1 MRRFAMAEN
10 DNNHI
15 GEKEKNASKGE
26 TGKGSGKEPA
36 KQESTKPETEA
47 QELKERMLRI
57 AAEFDNYKK
66 RTSVDLQRSR
76 LEGKA
81 EAVRPLLGILD
92 EFELTL
98 IAASKS
104 DDKKLAKGIEM
115 LYANFVEALKKE
127 GLSEIK
133 TDGSYDPYVHEI
145 MQTRESDHP
154 EGSIL
159 EVVRKG
165 YTLGGIMLRPASVI
179 VAAQKRA
186 DEGKES

>member
-1 MRRFAMAEN
+1 MAEN
-10 DNNHI
+10 GNNNI
-15 GEKEKNASKGE
+15 EEKEKKQDAGAAGGE
-26 TGKGSGKEPA
+26 PGKELG
-36 KQESTKPETEA
+36 KQEKAKPETEA
-47 QELKERMLRI
+47 QELRERMLRL

-66 RTSVDLQRSR
+66 RISTDIQRSR

-81 EAVRPLLGILD
+81 EAIRPLLGILD

-104 DDKKLAKGIEM
+104 EDKKLTKGIEM
-115 LYANFVEALKKE
+115 LYANLTEMLRKE

-145 MQTRESDHP
+145 MQTKESDKT

-165 YTLGGIMLRPASVI
+165 YTFCGIMLRPASVI
-179 VAAQKRA
+179 VAAQKPA
-186 DEGKES
+186 ENVKEAKES

>member
-1 MRRFAMAEN
+1 MAEN
-10 DNNHI
+10 SNNI
-15 GEKEKNASKGE
+15 DDK
-26 TGKGSGKEPA
+26 GKGKDSGKVSGEQP
-36 KQESTKPETEA
+36 KQEGAKPDAEA
-47 QELKERMLRI
+47 QELRERMLRL

-66 RTSVDLQRSR
+66 RTSADIQRSR

-81 EAVRPLLGILD
+81 EAIRPLLGILD

-115 LYANFVEALKKE
+115 LYANLAEMLRKE

-133 TDGSYDPYVHEI
+133 TDGSYDPYIHEI
-145 MQTRESDHP
+145 MQTKESDKT

-165 YTLGGIMLRPASVI
+165 YTFCGIMLRPASVI
-179 VAAQKRA
+179 VAAQKSSEKSGEA
-186 DEGKES
+186 EKG

>member
-1 MRRFAMAEN
+1 MAEN
-10 DNNHI
+10 GNNNI
-15 GEKEKNASKGE
+15 EEKEKKQDTAAP
-26 TGKGSGKEPA
+26 GKELD
-36 KQESTKPETEA
+36 KQEQAKPETEV
-47 QELKERMLRI
+47 QELRERMLRL

-66 RTSVDLQRSR
+66 RTSTDIQRSR

-81 EAVRPLLGILD
+81 EAIRPLLGILD

-104 DDKKLAKGIEM
+104 DDKKLARGVEM
-115 LYANFVEALKKE
+115 LYANLTETLRKE

-145 MQTRESDHP
+145 MQTKESGEA

-165 YTLGGIMLRPASVI
+165 YTIGGIMLRPASVI
-179 VAAQKRA
+179 VAAPRHEENSNETNK
-186 DEGKES
+186 G

>member
-1 MRRFAMAEN
+1 MAEN
-10 DNNHI
+10 SNNNI
-15 GEKEKNASKGE
+15 EEKEKNKEAAKAAGE
-26 TGKGSGKEPA
+26 QA
-36 KQESTKPETEA
+36 KQESAKPDAEA
-47 QELKERMLRI
+47 QDLKERLLRL

-66 RTSVDLQRSR
+66 RTSADIQRSR

-81 EAVRPLLGILD
+81 EAIRPLLGILD

-104 DDKKLAKGIEM
+104 EDKKLTKGIEM
-115 LYANFVEALKKE
+115 LYANLTEMLRKE

-145 MQTRESDHP
+145 MQTKESDKT

-165 YTLGGIMLRPASVI
+165 YTFCGIMLRPASVI
-179 VAAQKRA
+179 VAAQKPA
-186 DEGKES
+186 ENANEAKS

>member
-1 MRRFAMAEN
+1 MAEN
-10 DNNHI
+10 SNNNI
-15 GEKEKNASKGE
+15 EEKEKNKEAAKAAGE
-26 TGKGSGKEPA
+26 QA
-36 KQESTKPETEA
+36 KQESAKPDAEA
-47 QELKERMLRI
+47 QDLKERLLRL

-66 RTSVDLQRSR
+66 RTSADIQRSR

-81 EAVRPLLGILD
+81 EAIRPLLGILD

-104 DDKKLAKGIEM
+104 EDKKLTKGIEM
-115 LYANFVEALKKE
+115 LYANLTEMLRKE

-145 MQTRESDHP
+145 MQTKESDKT

-165 YTLGGIMLRPASVI
+165 YTFCGIMLRPASVI
-179 VAAQKRA
+179 VAAQKPA
-186 DEGKES
+186 ENAKEAKS